1 MDDQQNAGVPH
12 FDRIGK
18 KKNTP
23 GKRNAGVHQLGRL
36 KNPTAIVT
44 VGKRSKINRKK

>member
-1 MDDQQNAGVPH
+1 MTSRTQACHTSN
-12 FDRIGK
+12 RIGK